1 MKFLSDF
8 FPIFLFFI
16 AYKLYDIYVATA
28 VIIVASVVQVSFFW
42 FKNHRV
48 EKMHLITLVLVLM
61 LGGATLLLHDENFI
75 KWKPTVVNW
84 VFALAFLGSQF
95 IGKKNLLQ
103 RMLDSQITVTSPQV
117 WRNLNFAWVVF
128 FIAMGVINL
137 YVAFTFSLDTWVNF
151 KLFGMMGLTFVFVIA
166 QSFYLVRHIA
176 HDDDK
181 TETDDK
187 LQPTPKPSSSSI
199 DA

>member
-1 MKFLSDF
+1 MKLLSDF